1 MISHSSAIVTHS
13 LNPNFQLINDL
24 ADAGNGLVDLWEA
37 SPVRLDSKRMMSGL
51 IDVKEAVMDIRRIFA
66 EKREEALF
74 GLRDLKLK
82 GAYQPQFLYLAI

>member
-1 MISHSSAIVTHS
+1 
-13 LNPNFQLINDL
+13 
-24 ADAGNGLVDLWEA
+24 
-37 SPVRLDSKRMMSGL
+37 MMSGL